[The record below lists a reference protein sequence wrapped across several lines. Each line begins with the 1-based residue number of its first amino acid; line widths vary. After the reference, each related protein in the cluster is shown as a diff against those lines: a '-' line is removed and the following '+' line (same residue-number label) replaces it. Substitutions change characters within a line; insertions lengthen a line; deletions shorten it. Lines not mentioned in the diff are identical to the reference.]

1 MIIDLKKIKRFKNL
15 DEGVV
20 RYYHDVNKYPLL
32 SEKELLNYFYR
43 YKNESLPISERK
55 KAKNKIA
62 MHNLR
67 LVIAVAKKYSNS
79 LNFLDLINEGN
90 IGLITAIETYDP
102 AKSGFCQWAIWHIRR
117 MIAKYCINN
126 NSLIRKS
133 NIFKTYYTIKKARE
147 KFAQENERFPTND
160 ELLVYLNE
168 EYNVDIK
175 DTYDLNDIMYVNYD
189 LGDDNENSD
198 FNGSINGSY
207 GDIIT
212 FNTLTSSNNIED
224 KENEE
229 YQTELTQKYLS
240 CLTSKELKVIRMLY
254 GIGCD
259 RDYKLSEV
267 ADKLH
272 ITKEGV
278 RQIKCRAFDK
288 MKKYSLP

>member
-1 MIIDLKKIKRFKNL
+1 MYLCKKVRYMEDSVLNRYL
-15 DEGVV
+15 DEIG
-20 RYYHDVNKYPLL
+20 KEALL
-32 SEKELLNYFYR
+32 SDEVEKQL
-43 YKNESLPISERK
+43 SERILK
-55 KAKNKIA
+55 GDAKALSKLVEA
-62 MHNLR
+62 NLR
-67 LVIAVAKKYSNS
+67 FVVAIARQYKGKGVAMEDIVS
-79 LNFLDLINEGN
+79 EGN

-160 ELLVYLNE
+160 ELLVYLNDE
-168 EYNVDIK
+168 FNADIK

-207 GDIIT
+207 GDILT
-212 FNTLTSSNNIED
+212 FNTLTSSNNIEE

-288 MKKYSLP
+288 MKKYSYKSVKETTNL